1 MNTKLLTAA
10 ASSSLLLMACFG
22 TDSDV
27 TTEQDLHLEPVAIEI
42 VQKSNDSSVAI
53 LYSPDALADSVSQ
66 NKFSLSVDDS
76 LEYKVKLWCEHE
88 GELEVCELEAHDDH
102 DDHDDHDHDEDHMH
116 EEDTAAASE
125 EEVHNHEDDHDHHE
139 DAEYT
144 LSLKSSDESVV
155 MLDVHADEFEFS
167 AKALSEGTSELTLE
181 VLHGSH
187 ADISGQI
194 FEVEVN

>member
-1 MNTKLLTAA
+1 
-10 ASSSLLLMACFG
+10 
-22 TDSDV
+22 
-27 TTEQDLHLEPVAIEI
+27 
-42 VQKSNDSSVAI
+42 
-53 LYSPDALADSVSQ
+53 
-66 NKFSLSVDDS
+66 
-76 LEYKVKLWCEHE
+76 
-88 GELEVCELEAHDDH
+88 
-102 DDHDDHDHDEDHMH
+102 MH

-125 EEVHNHEDDHDHHE
+125 EEVHTHEDDHDHEEDHDHEDHE
-139 DAEYT
+139 DAEFT

-194 FEVEVN
+194 FEVEVK

>member
-1 MNTKLLTAA
+1 M
-10 ASSSLLLMACFG
+10 
-22 TDSDV
+22 
-27 TTEQDLHLEPVAIEI
+27 
-42 VQKSNDSSVAI
+42 
-53 LYSPDALADSVSQ
+53 
-66 NKFSLSVDDS
+66 
-76 LEYKVKLWCEHE
+76 KLWCEHE
-88 GELEVCELEAHDDH
+88 GELEVCELEAHEDH
-102 DDHDDHDHDEDHMH
+102 DHEEDHDHDEDHMH

-125 EEVHNHEDDHDHHE
+125 EEVHTHEDDHDHEEDHDHEDHE
-139 DAEYT
+139 DAEFT

-194 FEVEVN
+194 FEVEVK